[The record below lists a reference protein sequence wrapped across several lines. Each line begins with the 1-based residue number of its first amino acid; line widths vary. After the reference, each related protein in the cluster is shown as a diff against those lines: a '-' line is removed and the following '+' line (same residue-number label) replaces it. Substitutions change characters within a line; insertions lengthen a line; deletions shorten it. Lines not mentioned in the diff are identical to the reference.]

1 MAEMVLRTEKGG
13 YARNDVLA
21 KVDAYNTLILAI
33 DEMRLSDAAVNAE
46 LEKIRNM
53 PLNKAK
59 GFIFA
64 GSGFSVEDTDNYIK
78 ELEETIMHKIM
89 L

>member
-1 MAEMVLRTEKGG
+1 MLSKI
-13 YARNDVLA
+13 
-21 KVDAYNTLILAI
+21 DAYNSLIRAL
-33 DEMRLSDAAVNAE
+33 DEMKLSDAAVNAE

-53 PLNKAK
+53 PMRKAK

-64 GSGFSVEDTDNYIK
+64 GSGFSVEDTNNYIK

>member
-1 MAEMVLRTEKGG
+1 MEEKVLRTEKGG
-13 YARNDVLA
+13 YEKKDVLS
-21 KVDAYNTLILAI
+21 KIDAYNSLILAL
-33 DEMRLSDAAVNAE
+33 DEMKLSDAAVNAE

>member
-1 MAEMVLRTEKGG
+1 MGEMVLRTEKGG
-13 YARNDVLA
+13 YEKKDVLS
-21 KVDAYNTLILAI
+21 KIDAYNTLILAI

-53 PLNKAK
+53 PMRKAK
-59 GFIFA
+59 GLIFA
-64 GSGFSVEDTDNYIK
+64 GSGFSAEDTDNYIK